1 MSTEEKAV
9 VEQGVHTYTG
19 KEGYVPPE
27 DPAVREKLRWFQDR
41 KLGLMIHWGLYCQ
54 MGMVA
59 SWGLSDEDQEWSR
72 RQVNWTQDPG
82 EFKRQYRNLN
92 RSFYPVRFQPQEWAG
107 MAADCGFQY
116 LLLTT
121 KHHDGFCLWD
131 TQWTD
136 YKVTGPDCP
145 YRVERYADLVGAMF
159 QAFREKGLGIG
170 AYFSKADWHTPLYRG
185 PEDDGAFTHRGPAY
199 DPAQEPERW
208 QKFVEFT
215 QGQVLELCA
224 NYGPVDI
231 LWLDAGWVCPE
242 NGQDLHIGELAAKA
256 RALQPG
262 LLVVDR
268 TAGGPYE
275 NYVTPE
281 MLVPPEPL
289 GIPWES
295 CLTLGTDFDYKFGDR
310 YKTPRELVGTLV
322 GIVAKGGNLALN
334 VSPQPDGR
342 VPVEAWDSL
351 RGLGQWLKTYGEAIY
366 GTRVCPPYQAG
377 PVAFTRKGSAVYAL
391 RTYESPVE
399 PVEPELLLAY
409 PGEVRKITL
418 VDTGEEVAF
427 VREAGGLKVRVP
439 EARRAGS
446 APLALVFRLETG
458 EEEQG

>member
-159 QAFREKGLGIG
+159 QTFGRRGWASGRISPKRTGTLLCTGARRTTGPLPTEGRPTTPPGAGALAKVCGVHPGAGAGAVRQLRPGRHPLAGRRVGL
-170 AYFSKADWHTPLYRG
+170 
-185 PEDDGAFTHRGPAY
+185 
-199 DPAQEPERW
+199 
-208 QKFVEFT
+208 
-215 QGQVLELCA
+215 
-224 NYGPVDI
+224 
-231 LWLDAGWVCPE
+231 PE

-322 GIVAKGGNLALN
+322 GIVAKGGKPGAER
-334 VSPQPDGR
+334 QPPARRESACG
-342 VPVEAWDSL
+342 
-351 RGLGQWLKTYGEAIY
+351 GLGQPAG
-366 GTRVCPPYQAG
+366 AG
-377 PVAFTRKGSAVYAL
+377 PVAEDLWGGHLRHQGLPALPGGTGGLYQKGLRRVRPADLRK
-391 RTYESPVE
+391 PVE

-427 VREAGGLKVRVP
+427 ARVAGGLKVRVP

>member
-145 YRVERYADLVGAMF
+145 YRTERYADLVGAMF
-159 QAFREKGLGIG
+159 QAFRGKGLGIG

-281 MLVPPEPL
+281 MLVPPGTLGHPL
-289 GIPWES
+289 GELPDPGHRLRLQVRGPVQDPPGAGGDPGGHRGQRGQPGAERQPPARRES
-295 CLTLGTDFDYKFGDR
+295 
-310 YKTPRELVGTLV
+310 PRG
-322 GIVAKGGNLALN
+322 
-334 VSPQPDGR
+334 
-342 VPVEAWDSL
+342 
-351 RGLGQWLKTYGEAIY
+351 GLGQPAG
-366 GTRVCPPYQAG
+366 AG
-377 PVAFTRKGSAVYAL
+377 PLAEDLWGGHLRHKSLPAL
-391 RTYESPVE
+391 PS
-399 PVEPELLLAY
+399 
-409 PGEVRKITL
+409 G
-418 VDTGEEVAF
+418 
-427 VREAGGLKVRVP
+427 AGGLYQKGLRRVRPAALRKPRGAGGAGAPAGLPRGGAEDHPGGHRGGSGLCQRGRRP
-439 EARRAGS
+439 ESPGA
-446 APLALVFRLETG
+446 
-458 EEEQG
+458 

>member
-1 MSTEEKAV
+1 M
-9 VEQGVHTYTG
+9 
-19 KEGYVPPE
+19 
-27 DPAVREKLRWFQDR
+27 
-41 KLGLMIHWGLYCQ
+41 
-54 MGMVA
+54 
-59 SWGLSDEDQEWSR
+59 
-72 RQVNWTQDPG
+72 
-82 EFKRQYRNLN
+82 
-92 RSFYPVRFQPQEWAG
+92 
-107 MAADCGFQY
+107 
-116 LLLTT
+116 
-121 KHHDGFCLWD
+121 
-131 TQWTD
+131 
-136 YKVTGPDCP
+136 
-145 YRVERYADLVGAMF
+145 
-159 QAFREKGLGIG
+159 
-170 AYFSKADWHTPLYRG
+170 
-185 PEDDGAFTHRGPAY
+185 
-199 DPAQEPERW
+199 
-208 QKFVEFT
+208 
-215 QGQVLELCA
+215 
-224 NYGPVDI
+224 
-231 LWLDAGWVCPE
+231 
-242 NGQDLHIGELAAKA
+242 
-256 RALQPG
+256 
-262 LLVVDR
+262 
-268 TAGGPYE
+268 
-275 NYVTPE
+275 
-281 MLVPPEPL
+281 PPEPL

-399 PVEPELLLAY
+399 PVKPELLLAY

-427 VREAGGLKVRVP
+427 VREAGGLQVRVP